1 MSGAAEKKQERV
13 TLELKICERCGGLWL
28 RPAASRW
35 IYCGGCKKKVAEL
48 PKPSVDGGRRR
59 SPKVGKFNAA
69 DGTRVGIESPVATER
84 VQ

>member
-28 RPAASRW
+28 RPSASCW
-35 IYCGGCKKKVAEL
+35 IYCGGCKKKVSEL
-48 PKPSVDGGRRR
+48 PKPSTGSPRRQAR
-59 SPKVGKFNAA
+59 AGKFIGVETARA
-69 DGTRVGIESPVATER
+69 IVRTER

>member
-35 IYCGGCKKKVAEL
+35 IYCGGCKKKVSEL
-48 PKPSVDGGRRR
+48 PKASMGSGQKRRQ
-59 SPKVGKFNAA
+59 A
-69 DGTRVGIESPVATER
+69 RVGNANGVERAQVIVRTER